1 VNAPAAFP
9 KRIYF
14 FANGIFSDQISGGD
28 IHFFHLAQAAMDAGY
43 TVHFFGGHA
52 LEKQLRARFEKFE
65 LTLTDGA
72 QTKSFNANSFFGQFR
87 LLFDYGR
94 RLFGSLRH
102 LSKIQPHETAYAVSD
117 YWFDVWPLLFCR
129 AGGKI
134 LIWHMQAPSLGQI
147 IRRSRPDV
155 DASRVASFYY
165 WLSQNFSLR
174 LFWFC
179 RNKQVLL
186 VHPTMRGR
194 LLALGYR
201 PEELTDISFGLDAE
215 KAAATRG
222 QNKIYDA
229 VWIGRVHRQKGIEDL
244 LATLSHLSK
253 HVENFHAVLIGDLRA
268 ELQPQVEQRGLSQC
282 VEFSGFVSEEEKF
295 RLFHASRVFLMT
307 SRFEGSPRVV
317 AEALACEVPV
327 VAYDVETYRP
337 LFGDFLRYILCFDLE
352 KFQSEASRQIFEMR
366 AGRNYLSGLDSRH
379 FSESHSWSATSRVF
393 LQAVEKLR
401 AARKNLDGEN
411 Q

>member
-1 VNAPAAFP
+1 MNAPAASP

-28 IHFFHLAQAAMDAGY
+28 IHFFHLAQAAMGAGCNI
-43 TVHFFGGHA
+43 HFFGGHA

-65 LTLTDGA
+65 LTLTDGSPA
-72 QTKSFNANSFFGQFR
+72 KPFNANSIFGQFR

-94 RLFGSLRH
+94 RLLGNLRQ
-102 LSKIQPHETAYAVSD
+102 LSKIHTRDAAYAVSD
-117 YWFDVWPLLFCR
+117 YWFDVWPLLLCR

-134 LIWHMQAPSLGQI
+134 MIWHMQAPSLGQI

-155 DASRVASFYY
+155 AASRVASLYY

-174 LFWFC
+174 LFRFC

-194 LLALGYR
+194 LFALGYCA
-201 PEELTDISFGLDAE
+201 EELTDISFGLDAE
-215 KAAATRG
+215 KAAGARG

-253 HVENFHAVLIGDLRA
+253 LVENFRAILIGDLRA
-268 ELQPQVEQRGLSQC
+268 ELQPQVERRGLSRY

-337 LFGDFLRYILCFDLE
+337 LFGDFLRYIPGFDLE

-366 AGRNYLSGLDSRH
+366 AGRNYLSGLDSRR

-393 LQAVEKLR
+393 LQAVEKLH